1 MVTSKSFALLM
12 VVASAP
18 SWSREAASTSQC
30 EAAANQPPIAGA
42 LARTAKDPDD
52 LRAQFALA
60 DAWSDAGCFNDAV
73 NVLQGAA
80 RTHSENAELQ
90 TRLRVARSLVGE
102 EHFFEDLDRADTQA
116 RLKRATFRCETLAD
130 LDACSEALR
139 VKADDPAV
147 LTAQGDALLRA
158 LRPSDA
164 LVSYRRAEA
173 LAPNAQGVAE
183 KIRAAEAESGHVGV
197 TAVPTAAP
205 GGNRMA
211 GASPKSMN
219 PRRYSNAA
227 PAGET
232 H

>member
-1 MVTSKSFALLM
+1 MVTSKSFALLL
-12 VVASAP
+12 VVASA
-18 SWSREAASTSQC
+18 SAWSREAASTSQC

-80 RTHSENAELQ
+80 RSHSENAELQ

-158 LRPSDA
+158 RRPSDA
-164 LVSYRRAEA
+164 LASYRRAEA
-173 LAPNAQGVAE
+173 IAPNAQGVAE

-197 TAVPTAAP
+197 AAAPTAAP
-205 GGNRMA
+205 GGNRLA
-211 GASPKSMN
+211 GTSPKSMN